1 MVLDAVY
8 SPHWLTADCLLL
20 AGQHQGFADVN
31 DNEVTSSGRCL
42 LLSTSVTEQ
51 FVRLRPKP
59 WKSPELRQVLQAT
72 WDKLPDEI
80 VLQSVPSFQKRFP
93 ASIKANGRRVEQLLI

>member
-42 LLSTSVTEQ
+42 LLSTSVIEQ
-51 FVRLRPKP
+51 FGRLRPKP
-59 WKSPELRQVLQAT
+59 WETGVASHLGQVT
-72 WDKLPDEI
+72 
-80 VLQSVPSFQKRFP
+80 R
-93 ASIKANGRRVEQLLI
+93 